1 MQAREQ
7 PLNRLGVLAQELQP
21 ALAPKEGRVR
31 VANLPAHARQH
42 ERMTCIHVDDQA
54 FCGQQAH
61 GHNGLL
67 AACAFFDAKDVAAG
81 QAARKHPVAQAHAHL
96 AARRAHLAV
105 QLLERLVPVDVHVV
119 HRGAGRHGG
128 GPFVIGQVAQDLLA

>member
-1 MQAREQ
+1 M
-7 PLNRLGVLAQELQP
+7 
-21 ALAPKEGRVR
+21 R

-42 ERMTCIHVDDQA
+42 ERVTRIYIDDQA
-54 FCGQQAH
+54 LCGQQAH

-67 AACAFFDAKDVAAG
+67 AICAFLDAQDVATG
-81 QAARKHPVAQAHAHL
+81 QTARKHPVAQAHAHL
-96 AARRAHLAV
+96 AARRAHLAM

-128 GPFVIGQVAQDLLA
+128 GPLGVGQVAQDLLA